1 MRYSKWFRWCQTHLD
16 KFIIIATAILVAVF
30 NAAVLITLK
39 NTTKLLTLIIVS
51 LSVLLVFGGL
61 FIYIGYA
68 LTHEPKIK
76 KSKPLRVIYSTNTF
90 NGAPIIKNNK
100 KTSYYVWKVIAYVV
114 LVIYSVIIIA
124 PFLIAI
130 ITSITPLDMLKFEGF
145 KFNTGVIDL
154 TEYIFV
160 LTPNENGNI
169 YSSLINTLSYILP
182 PVIIGTFF
190 SALSAYAFAR
200 IDFKGRNVLFYLML
214 STMVIP
220 GFIFTFPSYMLFTEI
235 YKTPQWWK
243 AFPIVVPGLFGAVGT
258 MFFLKQY
265 FSTLP
270 RDLEEA
276 AEMDGMGRF
285 GMFLKIILPLSVPAI
300 ITQLLLSFNGCYND
314 YLGPLLYVGD
324 DPKTY
329 TIQIFI
335 QGLSTDRNSNEVRLM
350 AGSIIGLIPTLVLY
364 LAGQKFFV
372 EGIVMTGIK

>member
-76 KSKPLRVIYSTNTF
+76 KSKPLKVIYSGKTL

-100 KTSYYVWKVIAYVV
+100 KASYYVWKVIAYVV

-130 ITSITPLDMLKFEGF
+130 ITSVTPLNMLRTEGF
-145 KFNTGVIDL
+145 KFNTGIIDL
-154 TEYIFV
+154 TEFIFV

-220 GFIFTFPSYMLFTEI
+220 GIIFTFPSYMLFTEI

-314 YLGPLLYVGD
+314 YLGPLLYVGG
-324 DPKTY
+324 DPKAR

-335 QGLSTDRNSNEVRLM
+335 QGLSADRNSNEVRLM

>member
-16 KFIIIATAILVAVF
+16 KFIIIATILLLIAL
-30 NAAVLITLK
+30 NASVLITLS
-39 NTTKLLTLIIVS
+39 NTKRLLTLIIVF
-51 LSVLLVFGGL
+51 LATLIAFGGIL
-61 FIYIGYA
+61 GYIGYA
-68 LTHEPKIK
+68 LTHEKQVK
-76 KSKPLRVIYSTNTF
+76 KRKPLKVVYSNKTL

-100 KTSYYVWKVIAYVV
+100 KKSYYVWKIISYSV

-130 ITSITPLDMLKFEGF
+130 ITSITPVEFLKTNGF
-145 KFNTGVIDL
+145 KFNTGIIDL

-169 YSSLINTLSYILP
+169 YSSLLNTLSYILP
-182 PVIIGTFF
+182 PVIVGTFF
-190 SALSAYAFAR
+190 SALAAYAFAR
-200 IDFKGRNVLFYLML
+200 IDFKGKNVVFYLML
-214 STMVIP
+214 ATMVIP
-220 GFIFTFPSYMLFTEI
+220 GIIFTFPSYMLFTEI

-243 AFPIVVPGLFGAVGT
+243 AFPIVVPGMFGAVGT

-265 FSTLP
+265 FATLP

-285 GMFLKIILPLSVPAI
+285 GMFLKIILPLSVPAL

-350 AGSIIGLIPTLVLY
+350 AGSIVGLIPTLILY

>member
-1 MRYSKWFRWCQTHLD
+1 
-16 KFIIIATAILVAVF
+16 
-30 NAAVLITLK
+30 
-39 NTTKLLTLIIVS
+39 
-51 LSVLLVFGGL
+51 
-61 FIYIGYA
+61 
-68 LTHEPKIK
+68 
-76 KSKPLRVIYSTNTF
+76 
-90 NGAPIIKNNK
+90 
-100 KTSYYVWKVIAYVV
+100 
-114 LVIYSVIIIA
+114 VIIIA

-220 GFIFTFPSYMLFTEI
+220 GIIFTFPSYMLFTEI

>member
-1 MRYSKWFRWCQTHLD
+1 M
-16 KFIIIATAILVAVF
+16 
-30 NAAVLITLK
+30 
-39 NTTKLLTLIIVS
+39 
-51 LSVLLVFGGL
+51 
-61 FIYIGYA
+61 
-68 LTHEPKIK
+68 
-76 KSKPLRVIYSTNTF
+76 
-90 NGAPIIKNNK
+90 
-100 KTSYYVWKVIAYVV
+100 
-114 LVIYSVIIIA
+114 IIIA

-130 ITSITPLDMLKFEGF
+130 ITSVTPLNMLRTEGF
-145 KFNTGVIDL
+145 KFNTGIIDL
-154 TEYIFV
+154 TEFIFV

-169 YSSLINTLSYILP
+169 YTALINTLSYILP

-200 IDFKGRNVLFYLML
+200 IDFKGKNVLFYLML

-220 GFIFTFPSYMLFTEI
+220 GIIFTFPSYMLFTEI

-314 YLGPLLYVGD
+314 YLGPLLYVGG
-324 DPKTY
+324 DPKAR

-335 QGLSTDRNSNEVRLM
+335 QGLSADRNSNEVRLM

>member
-16 KFIIIATAILVAVF
+16 NFLIIGTIVLLAVI
-30 NAAVLITLK
+30 NASVLITLS
-39 NTTKLLTLIIVS
+39 NTNRLITLIVVS
-51 LSVLLVFGGL
+51 LITLLVFGGVFAYL
-61 FIYIGYA
+61 VYA
-68 LTHEPKIK
+68 LTHEKQIK
-76 KSKPLRVIYSTNTF
+76 RRKPLKVIYLNKTL
-90 NGAPIIKNNK
+90 NGAPIIKSNK
-100 KTSYYVWKVIAYVV
+100 KKSYYVWKVISYSV
-114 LVIYSVIIIA
+114 LIIYSAIIIA
-124 PFLIAI
+124 PFLIAV
-130 ITSITPLDMLKFEGF
+130 ITSITPLESLKTNGF

-182 PVIIGTFF
+182 PVVVGTFF
-190 SALSAYAFAR
+190 SALAAYAFAR
-200 IDFKGRNVLFYLML
+200 IDFKGKNVAFFLML
-214 STMVIP
+214 ATMVIP
-220 GFIFTFPSYMLFTEI
+220 GIIFTFPSYMLFTEI

-243 AFPIVVPGLFGAVGT
+243 AFPIVVPGMFGAVGT

-265 FSTLP
+265 FATLP

-285 GMFLKIILPLSVPAI
+285 GMFLKIILPLSVPAL
-300 ITQLLLSFNGCYND
+300 ITQLLLGFNGCYND

-335 QGLSTDRNSNEVRLM
+335 QGLSTARNLNEVRLM
-350 AGSIIGLIPTLVLY
+350 AGSIVGLIPTLILY